1 MGMQVGG
8 FSRADLEA
16 WGPWLVRRTP
26 GSPDMDFGA
35 AVLLGRDREGEG
47 EKMTE
52 PVHGIC
58 PYYIFWWEGKT
69 VQ

>member
-1 MGMQVGG
+1 
-8 FSRADLEA
+8 
-16 WGPWLVRRTP
+16 
-26 GSPDMDFGA
+26 MDFGA

-58 PYYIFWWEGKT
+58 PYYVFWWEGKT